1 MMLEERL
8 HRDLGTPEDWAC
20 IADSLGLGDLRP
32 EQRTA
37 LWARLGK
44 IFRLYCKPSEP
55 PDFRV
60 ANFTRALK
68 RLEQD
73 VERLRNDLSFYW
85 LDEDDGWFAIYE
97 TAASDE
103 EIEERHKAISSN
115 RTAWYEARAP
125 MKSSEDFKTWK
136 DNEAFA
142 WSVDTLLPEGQ
153 RVAVVATLDKLMA
166 DIHAYRQQLDNDKG
180 GKLRD
185 WRLEGAMNAL
195 ALVYYDH
202 TRKWPGVSRN
212 ARGVPGGP
220 FLRFVKAVFQV
231 FAPARLTSDEALV
244 KLIRAGKKREWVS
257 RP

>member
-8 HRDLGTPEDWAC
+8 HRDLGTLEDWAC
-20 IADSLGLGDLRP
+20 IAHSLGLGDLQP
-32 EQRTA
+32 EQRDA
-37 LWARLGK
+37 LWARLGT
-44 IFRLYCKPSEP
+44 IFRLYCAPND
-55 PDFRV
+55 DFRV
-60 ANFTRALK
+60 ANVTRALK

-85 LDEDDGWFAIYE
+85 PDKDDGWFAIYE

-103 EIEERHKAISSN
+103 EIEERYKAISSN
-115 RTAWYEARAP
+115 RIAWYEARAP
-125 MKSSEDFKTWK
+125 MKISDDRNTWK

-142 WSVDTLLPEGQ
+142 CSVDKLLPEGQ
-153 RVAVVATLDKLMA
+153 RVAVVATLNKLMA
-166 DIHAYRQQLDNDKG
+166 DINVYRQQLGNDKG

-185 WRLEGAMNAL
+185 WRLEGAINAL

-212 ARGVPGGP
+212 DRGVPGGP

-231 FAPARLTSDEALV
+231 FAPARLMGDEALV
-244 KLIRAGKKREWVS
+244 KLIRAGKKRKWGM
-257 RP
+257 RL